1 MADLALV
8 HDRATASPQVPA
20 QQAVLVVDDRR
31 RCVEANQSACDLIG
45 LDRDDVVGR
54 TVESLLPPQMRERL
68 THVWKAFAEGG
79 GHAGPFSLE
88 SGVEIQLAL
97 TRNLMP
103 DRHLLV
109 LAPIAPEATL
119 PPGGALADRPF
130 DEEVEARKA
139 PVGRRPS
146 ARELE
151 VLTML
156 AGGATDP
163 QIAKRLELSPAT
175 VQTHV
180 RNAKSKLGARTRAQ
194 AVALV
199 LERGLISV

>member
-8 HDRATASPQVPA
+8 HDRAAATTAPA
-20 QQAVLVVDDRR
+20 PQAVLVVNDKR
-31 RCVEANQSACDLIG
+31 RCAEANEAACELIG
-45 LDRDDVVGR
+45 LSRDEIVGR
-54 TVESLLPPQMRERL
+54 RLDALLVPEMRVRL
-68 THVWKAFAEGG
+68 SHVWTAFSEAG
-79 GHAGPFSLE
+79 GHAGPFALAT
-88 SGVEIQLAL
+88 GVEVQISL
-97 TRNLMP
+97 TPNLMP

-109 LAPIAPEATL
+109 LAPIAPASPAESAEFAAVRSDPS
-119 PPGGALADRPF
+119 PPMTGRP
-130 DEEVEARKA
+130 
-139 PVGRRPS
+139 PS

-151 VLTML
+151 VLTLL

-163 QIAKRLELSPAT
+163 QIAKQLDLSPAT

-180 RNAKSKLGARTRAQ
+180 RNAKAKLGARTRAQ